1 MPHVAYNATGD
12 RLETDD
18 RLAVVALNA
27 CRNAEELP
35 SGDALPMHGSRFQR
49 VVRREI
55 MSFRS
60 DMIRSNPYWRAL
72 EEARTLVT
80 VIRQR
85 RQVADPDAPPKA
97 TFASRLQSDRLT
109 SVISFH

>member
-1 MPHVAYNATGD
+1 
-12 RLETDD
+12 
-18 RLAVVALNA
+18 
-27 CRNAEELP
+27 
-35 SGDALPMHGSRFQR
+35 MHGSKFQR

-60 DMIRSNPYWRAL
+60 DMIRGNPYWRAF
-72 EEARTLVT
+72 EGARTLVT

-85 RQVADPDAPPKA
+85 RQVGDPDAPPRA
-97 TFASRLQSDRLT
+97 TLASRLQSSDKLS